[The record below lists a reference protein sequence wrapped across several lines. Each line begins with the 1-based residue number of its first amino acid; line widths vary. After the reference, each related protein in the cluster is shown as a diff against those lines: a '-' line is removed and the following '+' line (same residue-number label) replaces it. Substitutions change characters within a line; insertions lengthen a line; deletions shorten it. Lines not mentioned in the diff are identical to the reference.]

1 MNNEGEIMKKN
12 VEQLQA
18 MLKMFDETKQGM
30 IDIASNMMN
39 MKEVLEQHN
48 QKLMKKDDHL
58 SGN

>member
-1 MNNEGEIMKKN
+1 MKKN